1 MHIIITRPI
10 EDSLELIKNL
20 KIIHHTI
27 THLPLINIKKITNN
41 YIDFKNY
48 KGIIFTSAN
57 AIKFLDTKS
66 VDKKINCFIGKNGVG
81 KSNIIDSIYHLAF
94 TKSYFNPSS
103 NQNIKIG
110 SDYFSINGGF
120 LISERKE
127 EILCSFKKG
136 EKKRIKRNG
145 KIYKKISDHIGLIN
159 LIIISPHDQ
168 NLIIEGSEMR
178 RKFIDSVI
186 GQIDKVYLKRVIDYN
201 KILTQRNSLLKY
213 FFINK
218 KFDQNIIEAYDQQLI
233 SLGIPIYTERNRFLK
248 SFIPIFKKYYNNI
261 SSGDD
266 MVNIKYN
273 SNLNE
278 GSFSE
283 IISSSISKDR
293 FVQYTTK
300 GIHKDDLE
308 FLIDGN
314 KIKNFG
320 SQGQQKSFLVSL
332 KLAQFEYYKEKLGSS
347 PIVLLDDIFD
357 KLDQD
362 RVRQIVNILEKNE
375 FGQIFIT
382 DTHKERVENALKD
395 SSNKEEI
402 FNIE

>member
-1 MHIIITRPI
+1 M
-10 EDSLELIKNL
+10 
-20 KIIHHTI
+20 
-27 THLPLINIKKITNN
+27 
-41 YIDFKNY
+41 
-48 KGIIFTSAN
+48 
-57 AIKFLDTKS
+57 
-66 VDKKINCFIGKNGVG
+66 
-81 KSNIIDSIYHLAF
+81 
-94 TKSYFNPSS
+94 
-103 NQNIKIG
+103 
-110 SDYFSINGGF
+110 
-120 LISERKE
+120 
-127 EILCSFKKG
+127 CSFKKG

>member
-1 MHIIITRPI
+1 MFLNTLSI
-10 EDSLELIKNL
+10 
-20 KIIHHTI
+20 
-27 THLPLINIKKITNN
+27 NN
-41 YIDFKNY
+41 YKSFS
-48 KGIIFTSAN
+48 SA
-57 AIKFLDTKS
+57 KFNFE
-66 VDKKINCFIGKNGVG
+66 KKINCFIGKNGVG

-110 SDYFSINGGF
+110 SDFFSINGEF

-145 KIYKKISDHIGLIN
+145 KIYKKISDHIGLVN
-159 LIIISPHDQ
+159 LIIISPHDR
-168 NLIIEGSEMR
+168 NLIAEGSEMR

-186 GQIDKVYLKRVIDYN
+186 GQIDKVYLKRVMDYN

-218 KFDQNIIEAYDQQLI
+218 KFDQNTIDAYDQQLI
-233 SLGIPIYTERNRFLK
+233 SLGTPIYTERNKFLK
-248 SFIPIFKKYYNNI
+248 LFIPIFKKYYNNI

-266 MVNIKYN
+266 SVNIKYN
-273 SNLNE
+273 SHLNE
-278 GSFSE
+278 GSFTE

-308 FLIDGN
+308 FLIEGN

-332 KLAQFEYYKEKLGSS
+332 KLAQFEYYKEKFGSS

-357 KLDQD
+357 KLDQN
-362 RVRQIVNILEKNE
+362 RVTQIVNILEKNE

-382 DTHKERVENALKD
+382 DTHRERVEEALKH